1 MKICYLRK
9 WWFIRQLLMLSG
21 YCLYCVLH
29 VMIDTKNICF
39 ENYSEKANYLDASSR
54 IEEKIEL
61 NIYYKPPKNFDLF
74 TL

>member
-1 MKICYLRK
+1 
-9 WWFIRQLLMLSG
+9 
-21 YCLYCVLH
+21 
-29 VMIDTKNICF
+29 MIDTKNICF

-54 IEEKIEL
+54 IEEKIEF